1 MQSVI
6 VTIHSYHVGFWKGVW
21 RQMNPP
27 LWAMLA
33 ALLVASIPNLQALFF
48 TPGTLVN
55 NSVTRAINQT
65 GGVAVPLIL
74 VVLGANLA
82 RSTLPKDQ
90 LATTTEEKAEE
101 RKLLYASLISRM
113 VLPTIVMTPALAAL
127 ARWVPISILDDP
139 IFLIVCFLLTGA
151 PSALQLAQ
159 ICQINNVFMGAMS
172 NLLVASYVVVI
183 FPSTLVL
190 VLLALETLA
199 WAQVT

>member
-1 MQSVI
+1 M
-6 VTIHSYHVGFWKGVW
+6 GFWRGVW

-33 ALLVASIPNLQALFF
+33 GIIVACVPDLQRAFF
-48 TPGTLVN
+48 TKGTPVN
-55 NSVTRAINQT
+55 NSITRAIDQS

-90 LATTTEEKAEE
+90 LATSPEDKKEE
-101 RKLLYASLISRM
+101 RKLLYASIIGRM
-113 VLPTIVMTPALAAL
+113 LLPTIVMTPFLAVL
-127 ARWVPISILDDP
+127 ARWAPISIIDDP
-139 IFLIVCFLLTGA
+139 IFLIVCFLLAGA

-183 FPSTLVL
+183 FPSTLGL
-190 VLLALETLA
+190 VLLALETLE